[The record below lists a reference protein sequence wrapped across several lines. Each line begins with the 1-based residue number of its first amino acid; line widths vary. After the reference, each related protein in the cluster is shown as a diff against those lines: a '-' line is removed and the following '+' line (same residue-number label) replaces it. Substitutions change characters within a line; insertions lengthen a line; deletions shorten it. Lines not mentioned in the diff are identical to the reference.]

1 MLDEEKTPI
10 DLEEVESR
18 SLEKQYT
25 KYNRCSWCC
34 GVTSVILVILGSLTP
49 YLMNMLIQ
57 MGAKKSTTLTA
68 ANEQSWNGIPGYYDI
83 GVYWKHYMYNLTN
96 YDDVSMK

>member
-1 MLDEEKTPI
+1 
-10 DLEEVESR
+10 
-18 SLEKQYT
+18 
-25 KYNRCSWCC
+25 
-34 GVTSVILVILGSLTP
+34 
-49 YLMNMLIQ
+49 MNMLIQ